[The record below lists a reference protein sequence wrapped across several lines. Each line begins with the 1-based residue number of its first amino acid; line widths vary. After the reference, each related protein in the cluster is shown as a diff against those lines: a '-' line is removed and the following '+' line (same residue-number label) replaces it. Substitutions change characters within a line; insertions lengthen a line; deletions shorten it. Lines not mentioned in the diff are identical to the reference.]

1 MNNNEI
7 LERIKKIRNL
17 RGVKQEYIALQMG
30 MSQSTYS
37 KIENGNQKLTFEVI
51 EKIADVL
58 NIPINHLTQTDH
70 ILVLREGQLIE
81 AGTHQQL
88 LSQEGAYKQMWDK
101 QIV

>member
-17 RGVKQEYIALQMG
+17 KGVKQKYIALQMG

-58 NIPINHLTQTDH
+58 NIPINHLTQKEIQI
-70 ILVLREGQLIE
+70 IL
-81 AGTHQQL
+81 
-88 LSQEGAYKQMWDK
+88 
-101 QIV
+101 

>member
-51 EKIADVL
+51 EKISDVL
-58 NIPINHLTQTDH
+58 NIPINHLTQKGIQI
-70 ILVLREGQLIE
+70 IL
-81 AGTHQQL
+81 
-88 LSQEGAYKQMWDK
+88 
-101 QIV
+101 

>member
-17 RGVKQEYIALQMG
+17 RGVKQEYIALQIG

-51 EKIADVL
+51 GKIANAL
-58 NIPINHLTQTDH
+58 NVSINQLTDKDTQI
-70 ILVLREGQLIE
+70 IL
-81 AGTHQQL
+81 
-88 LSQEGAYKQMWDK
+88 
-101 QIV
+101 

>member
-7 LERIKKIRNL
+7 LERIKKVRNL

-30 MSQSTYS
+30 MSQSTCS

-58 NIPINHLTQTDH
+58 NIPINHLTQKEIQI
-70 ILVLREGQLIE
+70 IL
-81 AGTHQQL
+81 
-88 LSQEGAYKQMWDK
+88 
-101 QIV
+101 

>member
-17 RGVKQEYIALQMG
+17 RGVKQKYIALQMG

-51 EKIADVL
+51 GKIANTL
-58 NIPINHLTQTDH
+58 NVSINQLTDKDTQI
-70 ILVLREGQLIE
+70 IL
-81 AGTHQQL
+81 
-88 LSQEGAYKQMWDK
+88 
-101 QIV
+101 

>member
-51 EKIADVL
+51 GKIANTL
-58 NIPINHLTQTDH
+58 NVSINQLTDKDTQI
-70 ILVLREGQLIE
+70 IL
-81 AGTHQQL
+81 
-88 LSQEGAYKQMWDK
+88 
-101 QIV
+101 

>member
-30 MSQSTYS
+30 MSQSAYS

-51 EKIADVL
+51 GKIANTL
-58 NIPINHLTQTDH
+58 NVSINQLTDKDTQI
-70 ILVLREGQLIE
+70 IL
-81 AGTHQQL
+81 
-88 LSQEGAYKQMWDK
+88 
-101 QIV
+101 

>member
-51 EKIADVL
+51 GKIANAL
-58 NIPINHLTQTDH
+58 NISINQLTDKDTQI
-70 ILVLREGQLIE
+70 IL
-81 AGTHQQL
+81 
-88 LSQEGAYKQMWDK
+88 
-101 QIV
+101 

>member
-51 EKIADVL
+51 EKIANAL
-58 NIPINHLTQTDH
+58 NVSINQLTDKDTQI
-70 ILVLREGQLIE
+70 IL
-81 AGTHQQL
+81 
-88 LSQEGAYKQMWDK
+88 
-101 QIV
+101 

>member
-17 RGVKQEYIALQMG
+17 RGVKQKYIALQMG

-51 EKIADVL
+51 KKIADVL
-58 NIPINHLTQTDH
+58 NIPINHLTQKEIQI
-70 ILVLREGQLIE
+70 IL
-81 AGTHQQL
+81 
-88 LSQEGAYKQMWDK
+88 
-101 QIV
+101 

>member
-17 RGVKQEYIALQMG
+17 RGVKQKYIALQMG

-58 NIPINHLTQTDH
+58 NIPINHLTQKEIQI
-70 ILVLREGQLIE
+70 IL
-81 AGTHQQL
+81 
-88 LSQEGAYKQMWDK
+88 
-101 QIV
+101 

>member
-17 RGVKQEYIALQMG
+17 RGVNQEYIALQMG

-51 EKIADVL
+51 GKIANAL
-58 NIPINHLTQTDH
+58 NVSINQLTDKDTQI
-70 ILVLREGQLIE
+70 IL
-81 AGTHQQL
+81 
-88 LSQEGAYKQMWDK
+88 
-101 QIV
+101 

>member
-17 RGVKQEYIALQMG
+17 RGVKQKYIALQMR

-58 NIPINHLTQTDH
+58 NIPINHLTQKEIQI
-70 ILVLREGQLIE
+70 IL
-81 AGTHQQL
+81 
-88 LSQEGAYKQMWDK
+88 
-101 QIV
+101 

>member
-17 RGVKQEYIALQMG
+17 RGVKQKYIALQMG
-30 MSQSTYS
+30 MSESTYS

-58 NIPINHLTQTDH
+58 NIPINHLTQKEIQI
-70 ILVLREGQLIE
+70 IL
-81 AGTHQQL
+81 
-88 LSQEGAYKQMWDK
+88 
-101 QIV
+101 

>member
-7 LERIKKIRNL
+7 SVRIKKIRNL

-51 EKIADVL
+51 GKIANTL
-58 NIPINHLTQTDH
+58 NVSINQLTDKDTQI
-70 ILVLREGQLIE
+70 IL
-81 AGTHQQL
+81 
-88 LSQEGAYKQMWDK
+88 
-101 QIV
+101 

>member
-17 RGVKQEYIALQMG
+17 RGVKQKYIALQMG

-58 NIPINHLTQTDH
+58 NIPINHLIQKGIQI
-70 ILVLREGQLIE
+70 IL
-81 AGTHQQL
+81 
-88 LSQEGAYKQMWDK
+88 
-101 QIV
+101 

>member
-51 EKIADVL
+51 GKIANAL
-58 NIPINHLTQTDH
+58 NVSINQLTDKDTQI
-70 ILVLREGQLIE
+70 IL
-81 AGTHQQL
+81 
-88 LSQEGAYKQMWDK
+88 
-101 QIV
+101 

>member
-17 RGVKQEYIALQMG
+17 RGVKQKYIALQMG

-58 NIPINHLTQTDH
+58 NIPINHLTQKGIQI
-70 ILVLREGQLIE
+70 IL
-81 AGTHQQL
+81 
-88 LSQEGAYKQMWDK
+88 
-101 QIV
+101 

>member
-17 RGVKQEYIALQMG
+17 RGVKQKYIALQMG

-58 NIPINHLTQTDH
+58 NIPVNHLTQKEIQI
-70 ILVLREGQLIE
+70 IL
-81 AGTHQQL
+81 
-88 LSQEGAYKQMWDK
+88 
-101 QIV
+101 

>member
-37 KIENGNQKLTFEVI
+37 NIENGNQKLTFEVI
-51 EKIADVL
+51 GKIANTL
-58 NIPINHLTQTDH
+58 NVSINQLTDKDTQI
-70 ILVLREGQLIE
+70 IL
-81 AGTHQQL
+81 
-88 LSQEGAYKQMWDK
+88 
-101 QIV
+101 